1 MDSNKKRTLNVVA
14 AVGAIVAGLA
24 GLVLSGL
31 LNAFND
37 NGNPVSFVSELMY
50 VIQVFQNLGS
60 FDASKLM
67 ALILSTLTVLIFVI
81 TFVMGLALI
90 VKLIID
96 VVNIKKEGYDKKA
109 VSDSFKLSYTLLVF
123 FGMIIFFTYYKA
135 VDEYRVPALGAYLG
149 LGAGALAVCFSTFNY
164 LITSEKPLANKLL
177 RSCLLAVGFAAS
189 VSALMPTIVYG
200 DIAMAPGFLFL
211 LTLKGSMSGGMSP
224 GALTG
229 FLFDVAMLVLLVIAS
244 SFANANGNKAVK
256 ENNKKNKQLIVLS
269 AVALVLS
276 AVAFFVVPLIEKSI
290 TLSLFAYITLGLL
303 GLMLVLAIILTA
315 VSKNEQAAPQA
326 QAAPQNAEAEPA
338 QEEAPAEEQKEEEQ
352 KQEDAQE
359 VAEAVVVAD
368 AVAEEEEKEE
378 PAQEEQQAEEAEPEQ
393 EEAPEEEEQPAEA
406 EEKKEP
412 AKKPAAKKA
421 EPKAEEKK
429 PAAKK
434 AAPAKEEK
442 KEAPKAAKPEEKKPA
457 AKKAE
462 AKDEDAPKKN
472 NASYHL
478 SKRASDNKWQV
489 FRAGSDKV
497 IKLFDTKA
505 EAEEYTK
512 RMAENQGVSY
522 LSHASKGKNKGRIQ
536 KK

>member
-14 AVGAIVAGLA
+14 VVGAIVAGLA

-31 LNAFND
+31 LNVFDD
-37 NGNPVSFVSELMY
+37 NGNPITFVSELMY
-50 VIQVFQNLGS
+50 VIEVFKNLGS
-60 FDASKLM
+60 FDTSKLFVLM
-67 ALILSTLTVLIFVI
+67 LSTITLVIFAF
-81 TFVMGLALI
+81 TFVMGLVLI

-96 VVNIKKEGYDKKA
+96 VANIKKEGYDKKS

-123 FGMIIFFTYYKA
+123 FGMMVFLTYYKA
-135 VDEYRVPALGAYLG
+135 AADDYRVPVLGAYLG
-149 LGAGALAVCFSTFNY
+149 LGAGALVVCFSTFNY
-164 LITSEKPLANKLL
+164 LITSEKPLVNKLL
-177 RSCLLAVGFAAS
+177 RACLLAVGFAVS
-189 VSALMPTIVYG
+189 VFALMPTIVYA

-211 LTLKGSMSGGMSP
+211 LTLSGSMGGGGMDP
-224 GALTG
+224 NALIA
-229 FLFDVAMLVLLVIAS
+229 LSFDVTMIVLLVIAS
-244 SFANANGNKAVK
+244 SFANANGNTVVK

-269 AVALVLS
+269 AVALGLS
-276 AVAFFVVPLIEKSI
+276 AVAFFVVPLIAFYI
-290 TLSLFAYITLGLL
+290 VPSLFAYVTLGLL
-303 GLMLVLAIILTA
+303 GLMLVLAIILNV
-315 VSKNEQAAPQA
+315 VSKNEQAAPQ
-326 QAAPQNAEAEPA
+326 NTEAEAEPA
-338 QEEAPAEEQKEEEQ
+338 QEEAPAEEQKEEAA
-352 KQEDAQE
+352 KE
-359 VAEAVVVAD
+359 VDEAVVVAD

-378 PAQEEQQAEEAEPEQ
+378 EPAQEQQAEEAEPEQ
-393 EEAPEEEEQPAEA
+393 EEAPEEEEKPAEA

-412 AKKPAAKKA
+412 A
-421 EPKAEEKK
+421 KK

-442 KEAPKAAKPEEKKPA
+442 KEAPKAAKAEEKKPA
-457 AKKAE
+457 AKKAK

-472 NASYHL
+472 TASYHL